1 MVRTITLLSDGRRQI
16 DAFHLPGDVFGLEAG
31 PNHRFSAEAVDKVV
45 VVAYRRNTGLV
56 QSDPA
61 FREQIMTSTLKSLD
75 RAQDHMMLLG
85 RKTALEKVA
94 TFLFELAHRTTSA
107 DRVVLPM
114 PRADIADHLGLTI
127 ETVSRTLTQMVR
139 GGLIRIVDGSHTIIL
154 ADKVVLRQSGG

>member
-1 MVRTITLLSDGRRQI
+1 
-16 DAFHLPGDVFGLEAG
+16 
-31 PNHRFSAEAVDKVV
+31 
-45 VVAYRRNTGLV
+45 
-56 QSDPA
+56 
-61 FREQIMTSTLKSLD
+61 MTSTLKSLD

-94 TFLFELAHRTTSA
+94 TFLFELAHRTASA